1 MKYLI
6 LGLGVLVLAGCSKNS
21 SEAELHAS
29 VQEVSVSSNTKS
41 LTPAED
47 KQPEKELTQEEK
59 DRTFVNQVAEA
70 LTLEEA
76 IKLASSQL
84 GNQYQK
90 DEKISLGA
98 NGLVWWSEKN
108 LDWNLL
114 NRLSSTTYSEF
125 RKDPFLET
133 GKKIC
138 ANVSVS
144 EIEAIRNKDS
154 VQYFATL
161 KDRKKKD
168 QIYQAIL
175 YNSTKGINEN
185 SKVRVCGIALENFQ
199 YKNIANKYTNSIFMV
214 GLLDLPENR

>member
-1 MKYLI
+1 MKKALLI
-6 LGLGVLVLAGCSKNS
+6 GCVI
-21 SEAELHAS
+21 A
-29 VQEVSVSSNTKS
+29 VSGCDKPEKIDSPQSTI
-41 LTPAED
+41 

-59 DRTFVNQVAEA
+59 DEA
-70 LTLEEA
+70 LVHEIADAPTLDEA
-76 IKLASSQL
+76 LKLATPQL

-90 DEKISLGA
+90 NERVSLGA
-98 NGLVWWSEKN
+98 NGLVWWAEKN
-108 LDWNLL
+108 LTWDLL
-114 NRLSSTTYSEF
+114 NKLQGTTYLEF
-125 RKDPFLET
+125 RKDSFLEV

-144 EIEAIRNKDS
+144 EIEAIRSKDS

-168 QIYQAIL
+168 QIYQTVL
-175 YNSTKGINEN
+175 YKSTKGINEN